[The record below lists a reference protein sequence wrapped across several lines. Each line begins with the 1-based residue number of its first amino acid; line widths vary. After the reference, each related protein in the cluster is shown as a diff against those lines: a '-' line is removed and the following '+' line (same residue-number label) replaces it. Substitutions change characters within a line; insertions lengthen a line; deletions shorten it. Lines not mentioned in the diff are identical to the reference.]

1 MFISKKKNKSLDY
14 KIDNYKMKDSYDSSS
29 LIVGNLEYISNEST
43 APTIITTS
51 EKYLFEVLIV
61 NGEIK
66 YREIFTGFVSDL
78 KPSNF
83 FNLPYV
89 VNTTTLKKQLPT
101 VSKNISKYALLLVL
115 NEINIKENAKILK
128 K

>member
-1 MFISKKKNKSLDY
+1 MFISNKKNKSSDY

-66 YREIFTGFVSDL
+66 YREI
-78 KPSNF
+78 
-83 FNLPYV
+83 
-89 VNTTTLKKQLPT
+89 
-101 VSKNISKYALLLVL
+101 
-115 NEINIKENAKILK
+115 
-128 K
+128 